1 MPPQIP
7 PPPPGTV
14 PGGSREE
21 RARPGPERVER
32 LRSSLGGSGSAFCC
46 SPVRKGGGSPGG
58 HGSITTPWPVFQLQP
73 YNLSFIFISDSSSD
87 PMVQLRHPWFLFQL
101 LPQLHSMDFS
111 SSPTSFTA
119 APAPPRVSQLQPLQ
133 LHSRPSGGSRASP
146 ARHGPTQLPL
156 AASPEAQ
163 HRNPLLRTALY
174 RPRPRPSRRHSQ
186 SRTEAAPGPAQP
198 ASVRSFPPAPAP
210 QAPVPLSLRRATGG
224 PAPMLQLRQRL
235 LGPGAGGGSAQ
246 GRSQGPI
253 EPRSREWLK

>member
-58 HGSITTPWPVFQLQP
+58 H
-73 YNLSFIFISDSSSD
+73 DSSSD